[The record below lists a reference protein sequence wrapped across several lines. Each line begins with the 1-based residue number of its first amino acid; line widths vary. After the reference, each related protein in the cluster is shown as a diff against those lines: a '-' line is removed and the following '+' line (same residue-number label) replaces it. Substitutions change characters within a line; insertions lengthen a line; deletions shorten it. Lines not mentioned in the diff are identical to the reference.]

1 MTTLID
7 YVKSFEVRDAIANV
21 RASDWAI
28 GSNNDLLLETQS
40 AADWDHFIKTSKSYD
55 VILMGS
61 KTADSISDNWRETGV
76 VLKGRNVV
84 VASRGKTL
92 SLNTDPYRR
101 LLICGGQEIYEQCLT
116 LCTVVFLT
124 VTDVPSETKA
134 DAYFPKDLLDG
145 NFYHTLSAV
154 PDTASHVEFRI
165 YSPGLPY
172 G

>member
-40 AADWDHFIKTSKSYD
+40 AADWDYFIKTSKSYD

-61 KTADSISDNWRETGV
+61 KTADSISDNWRKTGV

-84 VASRGKTL
+84 VASRSKTL
-92 SLNTDPYRR
+92 SPNTDRSR

-134 DAYFPKDLLDG
+134 DAYFPKDLLNG
-145 NFYHTLSAV
+145 NFYHALSTV
-154 PDTASHVEFRI
+154 PDTAPYVEFRI
-165 YSPGLPY
+165 YFPGLPD